1 MSVTRTKGDVTRID
15 TTHRKGRMEIMGQ
28 VKIID
33 AIVLEVLSLSSYSN
47 VPDGRRYIFPIAI
60 RPAITDIV
68 YQWELKNNTSVFA
81 MGGDNAVSDHC
92 VLWFN
97 NMDAWLD

>member
-15 TTHRKGRMEIMGQ
+15 TNHRKGRMEIMGQ

-33 AIVLEVLSLSSYSN
+33 AIVLEVLWLPSYSN

-81 MGGDNAVSDHC
+81 MGVDNAVSRLH
-92 VLWFN
+92 LWFN
-97 NMDAWLD
+97 NMYAWLD

>member
-1 MSVTRTKGDVTRID
+1 
-15 TTHRKGRMEIMGQ
+15 MEIMGQ

-33 AIVLEVLSLSSYSN
+33 AIVLEVLWLPSYSN
-47 VPDGRRYIFPIAI
+47 VPDGRRYILPLAI

-68 YQWELKNNTSVFA
+68 HQLELKNNTSVFA
-81 MGGDNAVSDHC
+81 MGVDNAVSDHC
-92 VLWFN
+92 ILWFN